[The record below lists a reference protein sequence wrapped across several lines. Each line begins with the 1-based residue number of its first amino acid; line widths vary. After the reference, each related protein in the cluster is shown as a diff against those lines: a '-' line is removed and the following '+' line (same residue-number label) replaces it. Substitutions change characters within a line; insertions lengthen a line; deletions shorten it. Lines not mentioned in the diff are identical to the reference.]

1 MAGLPPAFSYYVNSL
16 GSGVER
22 NSVRLVPD
30 NGESASNNSS
40 ITFTLPTDAVI
51 DLNSLQFTAKFS
63 LLNDVAADAQVA
75 VPQSHLLWRA
85 IHWST
90 NGNVICGNS
99 NQNFGQVYEM
109 LRRATTS
116 EDDAFSRVSE
126 YADVPVFDSEGKVQ
140 GSKGFVP
147 STAAGTSKYIQFN
160 DFMGLQR
167 SPNAGAWDTAI
178 SGTTRLHLYLESDR
192 IMMSAAD
199 SGTVNHAWK
208 LSNVEM
214 RCDVLRIPPAIDDI
228 IAQRLASGA
237 SLDTCFPEIYAQVSS
252 ADANI
257 RCSIA
262 SNSLDMIGYA
272 PLLSNYGSATQI
284 TSASGA
290 VAAASQSYGPRF
302 TQFNIRTTGGAE
314 VAVDNETVR
323 YNWVLGGKTYPASG
337 KVRVEQGLEF
347 TKDCFSR
354 GVGEHN
360 LLARGVLNNAESAK
374 QLALSYNRPNAL
386 RNNTIVFHKL
396 CLTAPAHETAER
408 SLTGINTQ
416 GASSTLSLQTENFYN
431 ADLLLI
437 VAQTSAVMSM
447 AAGQQVT
454 VQY

>member
-1 MAGLPPAFSYYVNSL
+1 MAGLPPAFSYYVNAL
-16 GSGVER
+16 GAGIER

-40 ITFTLPTDAVI
+40 ITFTLPTDAVV
-51 DLNSLQFTAKFS
+51 DLGSLQFTAKFA
-63 LLNDVAADAQVA
+63 LQADVAADAQVA
-75 VPQSHLLWRA
+75 MPQSHQLFRSVQ
-85 IHWST
+85 WSL
-90 NGNVICGNS
+90 NGNVVAGNS
-99 NQNFGQVYEM
+99 NQSFGQIYEM

-140 GSKGFVP
+140 GTKGFAP
-147 STAAGTSKYIQFN
+147 STVAGTGKYIQFN
-160 DFMGLQR
+160 DFMGLAR
-167 SPNAGAWDTAI
+167 CPNAGAWDTAI
-178 SGTTRLHLYLESDR
+178 AGTTRLHLYLESDR

-199 SGTVNHAWK
+199 AGNVNHAWK
-208 LSNVEM
+208 LNEVEM
-214 RCDVLRIPPAIDDI
+214 RVDVLRIPPAIDEI

-262 SNSLDMIGYA
+262 SNSLDMIGFA
-272 PLLSNYGSATQI
+272 PLLGNYSSATQI
-284 TSASGA
+284 TSVGGA
-290 VAAASQSYGPRF
+290 VAAANQSYGPRY
-302 TQFNIRTTGGAE
+302 TQFNMRTLASAE
-314 VAVDNETVR
+314 VAPDNDTVR
-323 YNWVLGGKTYPASG
+323 YNWVVGGKTFPASG
-337 KVRVEQGLEF
+337 KVRVEQGLEY

-360 LLARGVLNNAESAK
+360 LLGRGVLNNAESAK
-374 QLALSYNRPNAL
+374 QLALSYNRANAL

-408 SLTGINTQ
+408 SLTGMNTQ
-416 GASSTLSLQTENFYN
+416 GASATISLQTEKFNST
-431 ADLLLI
+431 DLVLI
-437 VAQTSAVMSM
+437 VAQTSAVLSMS
-447 AAGQQVT
+447 AGQQVT